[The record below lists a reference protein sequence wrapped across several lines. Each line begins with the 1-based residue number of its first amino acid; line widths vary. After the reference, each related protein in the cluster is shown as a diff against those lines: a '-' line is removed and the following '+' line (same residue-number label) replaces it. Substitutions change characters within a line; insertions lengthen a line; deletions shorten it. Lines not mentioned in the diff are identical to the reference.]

1 MVLVLKFQISIVLW
15 NLNREIFA
23 MSKTTDPGNPI
34 NTEWQQKYSTSFSPS
49 PANQK
54 LRHPNGDRR
63 EGVKVEDNV
72 LNDDLKDYPTCTISI
87 MVARTDLPFMMHTI
101 PHLMRMCDFPF
112 VERVLFVDTAPL
124 SGEKV
129 NRPGVGS
136 MEQLRECCDRLL
148 KSGVVDKVVDMDYSA
163 SYRDRIY
170 RKHFGAPISSTHNYK
185 GYPILGSIFSI
196 EEVQGDYMLHFDS
209 DMLLYQQPGY
219 NWVLEGIKLLQ
230 KHPEVM
236 AVRPLTGPPT
246 YNGSIHQSVPYDRDP
261 DGFYRFK
268 FFSSRAFLIDRKRFD
283 SLLPLPVMW
292 RSYKNTILNRLP
304 TSVKTSLNCLT
315 GKGLLDSWELMVSKR
330 LEETSYIRAA
340 LESPQAWTIHPKERG
355 PEFIEAL
362 PKIIEKIEMG
372 WYPTG
377 QSGHYDLIFKDW
389 LEELAND
396 QTSMVKNWGSQSQMS
411 FKHNSERTKI

>member
-1 MVLVLKFQISIVLW
+1 MIKK
-15 NLNREIFA
+15 N
-23 MSKTTDPGNPI
+23 DPGELM
-34 NTEWQQKYSTSFSPS
+34 NTEWQEEDSTSLSPS
-49 PANQK
+49 PADQK
-54 LRHPNGDRR
+54 VRYPNDDRE
-63 EGVKVEDNV
+63 EGVKVQEGV
-72 LNDDLKDYPTCTISI
+72 LNNDLKDSPTCAMSI

-101 PHLMRMCDFPF
+101 PHLVKMCDFPF

-148 KSGVVDKVVDMDYSA
+148 KSGVVDKLVDMDYSA
-163 SYRDRIY
+163 AYRDRIY

-209 DMLLYQQPGY
+209 DMLMHQEPGY
-219 NWVLEGIKLLQ
+219 NWITEGIKLL
-230 KHPEVM
+230 KTHPEVM

-246 YNGSIHQSVPYDRDP
+246 HDGSLHQSVPYDRDP

-304 TSVKTSLNCLT
+304 TSIKTALNCWT
-315 GKGLLDSWELMVSKR
+315 GKGLLDSWELMVSRR
-330 LEETSYIRAA
+330 LEETSLVRSV
-340 LESPQAWTIHPKERG
+340 LDSPKAWTVHPKDRG

-362 PKIIEKIEMG
+362 PKIIETIEAG
-372 WYPTG
+372 LYPPQQIG
-377 QSGHYDLIFKDW
+377 YYDLIFKDW
-389 LEELAND
+389 LEMLRNRK
-396 QTSMVKNWGSQSQMS
+396 SMV
-411 FKHNSERTKI
+411 